1 MAITS
6 DNMTQLTA
14 RCGLARSG
22 ASRMYAAPRVDHLE
36 PVTGRIVFHRDTD
49 KDGDP
54 IYSTATWTTG
64 REG

>member
-1 MAITS
+1 MALVS

-22 ASRMYAAPRVDHLE
+22 ASRMYAAPVAAQLE
-36 PVTGRIVFHRDTD
+36 SPTGRLVFHRATD
-49 KDGDP
+49 SDGDP